1 MSSLR
6 CKAAFP
12 FIQRSQDLQF
22 SHVDTLLGTWPLIPV
37 MEYFSLES
45 TSGDHLGHL
54 QSWIRMYRALS
65 PLRLLFQSASEQR
78 SSKDF
83 H

>member
-6 CKAAFP
+6 LKAAFP
-12 FIQRSQDLQF
+12 FIQRNQDLQF
-22 SHVDTLLGTWPLIPV
+22 FHVDMLVGTWPLIPV

-45 TSGDHLGHL
+45 ASGNHLGHL
-54 QSWIRMYRALS
+54 QSWIKMYRTLS
-65 PLRLLFQSASEQR
+65 PLRILFESASEQR